1 MRNRDGLICMALGLL
16 LLLGAGGLTAYN
28 MWEDGRAGASAGAA
42 FQALTMKIDET
53 SETDLPEGVIPAYQ
67 IDPRVE
73 MPVTEIDGN
82 YYVGTISIPALDLEL
97 PVLNEWS
104 YPNLKIAPC
113 RYNGSAY
120 LNNMIIAAHNYKRHF
135 GQLVNLNVGDMVRFT
150 DMAGNLFT
158 YTVDAMEQL
167 RPNQTRDMLE
177 ANGYGGYDLTLFTCT
192 IGGRQ
197 RFTVRCVQEEQTQA

>member
-82 YYVGTISIPALDLEL
+82 YYVGAISIPALDLEL

-150 DMAGNLFT
+150 DMAGNVFT
-158 YTVDAMEQL
+158 YSVAAMEQL

-177 ANGYGGYDLTLFTCT
+177 ANGYGGYDLTLFPCT

>member
-97 PVLNEWS
+97 PVLN
-104 YPNLKIAPC
+104 
-113 RYNGSAY
+113 
-120 LNNMIIAAHNYKRHF
+120 
-135 GQLVNLNVGDMVRFT
+135 
-150 DMAGNLFT
+150 
-158 YTVDAMEQL
+158 
-167 RPNQTRDMLE
+167 
-177 ANGYGGYDLTLFTCT
+177 
-192 IGGRQ
+192 
-197 RFTVRCVQEEQTQA
+197 

>member
-82 YYVGTISIPALDLEL
+82 YYVGAISIPARDLEL

-150 DMAGNLFT
+150 DMAGNVFT
-158 YTVDAMEQL
+158 YSVAAMEQL

-197 RFTVRCVQEEQTQA
+197 RLTVRCVQEEQTQA